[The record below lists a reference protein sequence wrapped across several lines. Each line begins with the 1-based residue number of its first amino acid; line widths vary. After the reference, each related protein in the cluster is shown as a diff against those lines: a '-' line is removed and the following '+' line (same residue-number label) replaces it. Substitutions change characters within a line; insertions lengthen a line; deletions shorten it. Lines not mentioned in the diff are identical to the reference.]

1 MRQRRLAKEVIRF
14 TRGRHSYRVVR
25 ETIRTIRAPWRGSAA
40 TRGSAVDLQITY
52 VVYRDGQCVG
62 EGPKLNEVVSRIIR
76 HGL

>member
-14 TRGRHSYRVVR
+14 TRGRHTYRVVR
-25 ETIRTIRAPWRGSAA
+25 ETTRTIRAPWSGSAP
-40 TRGSAVDLQITY
+40 TRGGGVDPHITY

-76 HGL
+76 RGL